1 MKPQLMKRLQ
11 VLEEKSGVL
20 NSRTFI
26 TVIDEDIAGM
36 YRVDETI
43 YSRNGQA
50 KGNCFTLEA
59 ESMQEAVKLYKKP
72 EGCTDGIVFVKDY
85 GETWFSEEIAA
96 KLAEMMTTDELK
108 LMVAEPTAC
117 GTLINGNGCEI
128 TSEEY
133 DIFFNRIMAKY
144 AGNLMHE
151 MGIPKQD
158 IQKIESNIKESLIK
172 RKDEEE

>member
-11 VLEEKSGVL
+11 ILENRYKPACE
-20 NSRTFI
+20 NSCIAFL
-26 TVIDEDIAGM
+26 DESDDGQYIIK
-36 YRVDETI
+36 ENI
-43 YSRNGQA
+43 YHRNGQA
-50 KGNCFTLEA
+50 SQRSYTIIATSAEEA
-59 ESMQEAVKLYKKP
+59 AELYKEP
-72 EGCTDGIVFVKDY
+72 EGCTDCILFIKDF
-85 GETWFSEEIAA
+85 GEMWPSDEVAE
-96 KLAEMMTTDELK
+96 KLAEMMTTEELK

-117 GTLINGNGCEI
+117 GTLIDGNGCEI

-158 IQKIESNIKESLIK
+158 LQKIESNIKESLIK